1 MVNINITITKEE
13 IENEDIPYYR
23 RRESQKKIN
32 IITLP
37 TIRTIPINSSEVKN
51 ALIKIYN
58 GYYNYCIFLSS
69 RSVEIF
75 FNMVAMDK
83 NAKEILMELKKTTII
98 AIGPKTKKSIEKNG
112 FNSKLT
118 TDHLNYSLNGIVE
131 YLEQLENRNEITKI
145 LVPRSLESLKSNN
158 IIENK
163 FSNLILD
170 QVFFYKTVEFS
181 KISDSPEWDK
191 FINLDHDNANYIIF
205 TSPSTIRSFFNII
218 EKNYLRI
225 REAVASNNEEKDIVS
240 NFLKSQK
247 IISIGPKTSEE
258 LKKRNLKFTE
268 SQEHTINGALKIVF
282 NMIVT

>member
-13 IENEDIPYYR
+13 IENEDIPHQQLM
-23 RRESQKKIN
+23 ESQKKIN

-37 TIRTIPINSSEVKN
+37 TIGTIPINSSEVKN

-75 FNMVAMDK
+75 FNMVAMHK
-83 NAKEILMELKKTTII
+83 NAKEILMELKKTTIV
-98 AIGPKTKKSIEKNG
+98 AIGPKTKKSLEKKG
-112 FNSKLT
+112 FNSELT
-118 TDHLNYSLNGIVE
+118 TDILNYSLNGIIE
-131 YLEQLENRNEITKI
+131 YLGHLENRKEITKI

-158 IIENK
+158 IIKNK

-181 KISDSPEWDK
+181 KISDSPEWVK
-191 FINLDHDNANYIIF
+191 FINLGYNDANYIIF

-218 EKNYLRI
+218 EKNYLKI
-225 REAVASNNEEKDIVS
+225 REAGVSNNEEKNIIS

-258 LKKRNLKFTE
+258 LKKRDLKFTE
-268 SQEHTINGALKIVF
+268 SKEHTVNGTLKIVF